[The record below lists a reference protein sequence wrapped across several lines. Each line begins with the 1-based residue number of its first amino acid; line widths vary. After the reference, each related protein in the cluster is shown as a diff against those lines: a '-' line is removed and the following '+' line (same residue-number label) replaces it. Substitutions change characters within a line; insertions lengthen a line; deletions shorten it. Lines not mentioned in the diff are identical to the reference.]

1 MPDSD
6 ASALPYLVAAIL
18 VFLIG
23 AATALYERFRDSS
36 VRFFVVSTLLGAWLL
51 MLGLARLAPDPAV
64 AVLWYRQAVAF
75 PALAAPAVFNLA
87 GQLTG
92 TGGRRLSRAVW
103 GLGLV
108 WFFLAALTPYVVRG
122 IGALEP
128 GGYLSWS
135 GLVGALFVAYVAGM
149 VAATVWKLF
158 RGWRSATAG
167 AERRRFGI
175 LLVAAGVGSLIVVD
189 YLLPTP
195 PFGHG
200 FGPLAITASVAIAMV
215 AQIRYRALAP
225 NALFA
230 AEQVLRTM
238 GDAVLV
244 CDQAGVIRR
253 VNPEALRLLRLRA
266 KDVEGLP
273 LASVLA
279 EPPEPG
285 HFDSPPRGSEHGLP
299 LAPVRDLGMVLLPVG
314 AAPIPVRVSV
324 VSLERHGARAG
335 WVVVARDIRD
345 RLASEQALEASELR
359 YRSIFW
365 HNPGVAYEFATD
377 GKVMQINPAAE
388 RLLELDSST
397 LAGRPFAVIIAPEY
411 RDEAAA
417 LFAEVLEGRAREYEL
432 EVMTRSGERRT
443 VRGVSIPVMGG
454 DQVTSVF
461 GVGLDVTEETRTKRE
476 LEVQRRYFAELFDA
490 SPEAIV
496 LLDAE
501 GEIRQVNSEFIRL
514 FGYTREEATGAQLDD
529 LIVPDDQREDAAS
542 LGRLTV
548 EGKLTRAE
556 LVRRRKDGTPVDVS
570 LLARLIHIPGQPL
583 HLYAIYRDITDQREA
598 ERKLREREEDLRHAQ
613 RLEAVGKLAGGVA
626 HDFNNL
632 LTVINGHARFVL
644 SGLAEDH
651 PGRPDLEEV
660 ERAGLRAAALTQQL
674 LAFSRRQVL
683 RPEVLD
689 LNGVVREMERML
701 RRLIGSHIRLVTKLR
716 AEPGAVL
723 ADRGQLEQVVMN
735 LVVNARDA
743 MPGGGT
749 LTIATD
755 TTELDPLDPDL
766 ENWETEPGSYVRLVV
781 EDTGAGMTQ
790 EILERIFD
798 PFFTT
803 KERGKG
809 TGLGLATVFGIV
821 KQSGGHVTAESNGKG
836 SRFSVYLRAAS
847 AAEIAAAEPGDAST
861 TRRTVP
867 GRTVLVAEDEDSV
880 RKLAVRVL
888 EREGYEVLQAGDG
901 AEALRLADAFPDR
914 IDLLVSDMVMPEMG
928 GRELARRLRIL
939 RPETS
944 ILLMSGYDE
953 EMVMGRMDGDD
964 FLPKPFSPNVL
975 AERVAA
981 LLEYRPS

>member
-1 MPDSD
+1 MLEGD
-6 ASALPYLVAAIL
+6 APAVPYLVAAIL

-36 VRFFVVSTLLGAWLL
+36 VRFFVVATLLGAWLL
-51 MLGLARLAPDPAV
+51 MLGLARLAPDPVV
-64 AVLWYRQAVAF
+64 AALWYRQAMAL
-75 PALAAPAVFNLA
+75 PALAAPAVFSLA

-92 TGGRRLSRAVW
+92 VGGRGLSRAVW
-103 GLGLV
+103 ALGLA
-108 WFFLAALTPYVVRG
+108 WFFLAALTPYVMRG
-122 IGALEP
+122 IAALEP
-128 GGYLSWS
+128 GEYRSWP
-135 GLVGALFVAYVAGM
+135 GLVGALFAAYVVGM
-149 VAATVWKLF
+149 VGATVRRIF
-158 RGWRSATAG
+158 RGWRSAAPG
-167 AERRRFGI
+167 AERRRLGI
-175 LLVAAGVGSLIVVD
+175 LLAAAGVGSLIAVD
-189 YLLPTP
+189 FFLPAP
-195 PFGHG
+195 AFGYG
-200 FGPLAITASVAIAMV
+200 FGPLAITAAAALAMV

-253 VNPEALRLLRLRA
+253 VNPEA
-266 KDVEGLP
+266 
-273 LASVLA
+273 
-279 EPPEPG
+279 
-285 HFDSPPRGSEHGLP
+285 
-299 LAPVRDLGMVLLPVG
+299 
-314 AAPIPVRVSV
+314 
-324 VSLERHGARAG
+324 
-335 WVVVARDIRD
+335 RDIRD

-365 HNPGVAYEFATD
+365 HNPGLAYEFATD
-377 GKVMQINPAAE
+377 GTVMQINPAAE
-388 RLLELDSST
+388 RLLELDSSA
-397 LAGRPFAVIIAPEY
+397 LAGRPFAVIVAPEH

-443 VRGVSIPVMGG
+443 VRGVSIPVMTG

-496 LLDAE
+496 LLDAG

-514 FGYTREEATGAQLDD
+514 FGYTREEAVGATLDD
-529 LIVPDDQREDAAS
+529 LIVPDDQREDAAE

-644 SGLAEDH
+644 SALAEDH

-683 RPEVLD
+683 RPEVLN

-701 RRLIGSHIRLVTKLR
+701 RRLIGSHIRLVTGLR
-716 AEPGAVL
+716 AQPAAVL

-755 TTELDPLDPDL
+755 TTELDPLDPELD
-766 ENWETEPGSYVRLVV
+766 NWQTEPGSYVRLVV
-781 EDTGAGMTQ
+781 ADTGAGMTP
-790 EILERIFD
+790 EILDRIFD

-821 KQSGGHVTAESNGKG
+821 KQSGGHVTAESNGEG

-847 AAEIAAAEPGDAST
+847 ADEIAAAEPGDASI

-914 IDLLVSDMVMPEMG
+914 IDLLVSDIVMPEMG

-953 EMVMGRMDGDD
+953 EMVMGRVDGDD
-964 FLPKPFSPNVL
+964 FLPKPFSPNAL